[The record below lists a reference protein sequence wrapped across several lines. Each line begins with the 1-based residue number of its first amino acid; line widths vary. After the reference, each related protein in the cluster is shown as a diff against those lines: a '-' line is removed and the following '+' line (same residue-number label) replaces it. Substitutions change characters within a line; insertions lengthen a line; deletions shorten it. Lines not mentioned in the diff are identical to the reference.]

1 MTSGLSDTGIRAG
14 DVAAAILELTRARR
28 QTPAAGDPGEAVVVP
43 GCARPAPR
51 AAVVAAVDD
60 DDDGNSGPVV
70 RYAAA
75 EARRRSV
82 PLRVVHVWG
91 VRGTARDARDA
102 MCDADRL
109 LSAVLYDNL
118 GESDAASA
126 EREIL
131 HDDDPA
137 RALCALSAGASLLV
151 VAAGA
156 RGEPLGHTVQ
166 ALIGVTRCPLAVLPP
181 ASTGTVRKDAS
192 TREER

>member
-1 MTSGLSDTGIRAG
+1 MTSGLSGTGIRAG

-60 DDDGNSGPVV
+60 DGNPGPVV

-91 VRGTARDARDA
+91 VRGTTRDARDA

-156 RGEPLGHTVQ
+156 GGEPLGHTVQ

-181 ASTGTVRKDAS
+181 ASTGTVRKGAS

>member
-1 MTSGLSDTGIRAG
+1 MTSGLSDTDTGTGIRAG
-14 DVAAAILELTRARR
+14 DVAAAILARG
-28 QTPAAGDPGEAVVVP
+28 AGEAVVVP

-60 DDDGNSGPVV
+60 DGNPGPVV

-91 VRGTARDARDA
+91 ERGTARDAHDA

-109 LSAVLYDNL
+109 LSAVLYDHL
-118 GESDAASA
+118 GDSDAAAA

-137 RALCALSAGASLLV
+137 RALCALSADASLLV
-151 VAAGA
+151 VAAGHGA
-156 RGEPLGHTVQ
+156 APLGHTAR

-181 ASTGTVRKDAS
+181 ASTGFVQKGAPTQ
-192 TREER
+192 EER